1 MKARQGRHAEGE
13 ADTRRALL
21 GRLKTSGKYN
31 VLTARF
37 IGFLSN
43 SLIEQGRVTEA
54 ELLTRT
60 RIEINRTLGV
70 AKDAGAAVSALGQ
83 LASILN
89 LQGQWTE
96 AAGVYAEIDEA
107 ISTWAPARRE
117 AITLNSNQIATLYA
131 TNNLSAGISAAEQL
145 VERQR
150 TRLGERHLDT
160 ALARGLFAIGLARAG
175 RDQDAAREF
184 KLAVPILATAS
195 RVTDLDDAI
204 DSAARHQRLVL
215 VIESYVALL
224 ARTGASEAVS
234 ESFRLSDVIRG
245 RSVQNALAA
254 SSARA
259 VAGDPALAELAR
271 KVQDLDRQ
279 IAAELGAFNHA
290 LALPPRVAIQPA
302 SRRCRLTSTS
312 SKLRA
317 MWPSATSQIVFQPMR
332 A

>member
-1 MKARQGRHAEGE
+1 MSGIW
-13 ADTRRALL
+13 TRLWPGACSPSGWRGQDVIKTPRA
-21 GRLKTSGKYN
+21 
-31 VLTARF
+31 
-37 IGFLSN
+37 
-43 SLIEQGRVTEA
+43 
-54 ELLTRT
+54 
-60 RIEINRTLGV
+60 
-70 AKDAGAAVSALGQ
+70 
-83 LASILN
+83 
-89 LQGQWTE
+89 
-96 AAGVYAEIDEA
+96 
-107 ISTWAPARRE
+107 
-117 AITLNSNQIATLYA
+117 NSNLPF
-131 TNNLSAGISAAEQL
+131 
-145 VERQR
+145 R
-150 TRLGERHLDT
+150 
-160 ALARGLFAIGLARAG
+160 F
-175 RDQDAAREF
+175 
-184 KLAVPILATAS
+184 LATAS